1 MKENPKRRKF
11 RTFFISNDL
20 QRPIVYAHIAY
31 ILLVAVALIA
41 TVLFPIYND
50 MLGSD
55 DLWTKNF
62 SEKIFIALLG
72 RLPIAG
78 LIITVISVF
87 YFVILTHK
95 ICGPLANIG
104 KAITRISEGDFTR
117 KVYLR
122 QGDFLKNEAKQVN
135 AMMTKLS
142 NSIATIK
149 RENLLLIADIEES
162 IKACDEQSES
172 ASKFRGIRDR
182 ANRCR
187 VHLDNFQLIDDST
200 NNAKSGQRK
209 QLPGNNPLSVS
220 TDFQ

>member
-1 MKENPKRRKF
+1 
-11 RTFFISNDL
+11 
-20 QRPIVYAHIAY
+20 
-31 ILLVAVALIA
+31 VAVALIA

-95 ICGPLANIG
+95 FCGPLANIG
-104 KAITRISEGDFTR
+104 KAIARISERDFTR

-135 AMMTKLS
+135 AMMTTLS

-162 IKACDEQSES
+162 IQACDQQSES
-172 ASKFRGIRDR
+172 ATKLKDLRDR

-187 VHLDNFQLIDDST
+187 LHLDNFQLVDDST
-200 NNAKSGQRK
+200 NNDRSGQRQ
-209 QLPGNNPLSVS
+209 QLPGDNPLSAN

>member
-11 RTFFISNDL
+11 RSFFIAKDL
-20 QRPIVYAHIAY
+20 QQPIVYAHLAY

-41 TVLFPIYND
+41 TVLFPLYND
-50 MLGSD
+50 MLGSN
-55 DLWTKNF
+55 DLWTKQF
-62 SEKIFIALLG
+62 STKIFLALLE
-72 RLPIAG
+72 RLPLAG

-87 YFVILTHK
+87 YFVTLTHK
-95 ICGPLANIG
+95 FCGPLVNIG
-104 KAITRISEGDFTR
+104 KTIARICERDFTR

-135 AMMTKLS
+135 AMMMTLS

-149 RENLLLIADIEES
+149 RENLLLIEDIEES
-162 IKACDEQSES
+162 IQACDQQSES
-172 ASKFRGIRDR
+172 DAKLKDCRDR

-200 NNAKSGQRK
+200 NNVGSGQRQ
-209 QLPGNNPLSVS
+209 QLVGDNPLSVN
-220 TDFQ
+220 TDFH